1 LERIDGGMTEA
12 AARRHLHAAEEK
24 KINART
30 QPSGT
35 RTEEET

>member
-1 LERIDGGMTEA
+1 MTEA
-12 AARRHLHAAEEK
+12 AARRHLYAAEEK

>member
-1 LERIDGGMTEA
+1 MTEA
-12 AARRHLHAAEEK
+12 AARPHLHAAKEK

-30 QPSGT
+30 LPGGT